1 MAEDMFKLQQ
11 DAIRRA
17 KEVYSRSGNQAVT
30 RPGPLP
36 KKENPPPMPVNLPPE
51 ARDILSTLFQDKDKT
66 LILSLLLLLS
76 DEGCDN
82 NLLFTLIYLL
92 M

>member
-17 KEVYSRSGNQAVT
+17 KEVYSRSGNHNVT

-36 KKENPPPMPVNLPPE
+36 QKNPPPAVNLPAE
-51 ARDILSTLFQDKDKT
+51 AKT
-66 LILSLLLLLS
+66 LILSLLLLLA

>member
-17 KEVYSRSGNQAVT
+17 KEVYSRSGNHNVT

-36 KKENPPPMPVNLPPE
+36 QKNPPPAVNLPAE
-51 ARDILSTLFQDKDKT
+51 AKDILSTLFQDKDKT
-66 LILSLLLLLS
+66 LILSLLLLLA

>member
-1 MAEDMFKLQQ
+1 MFKLQQ

-17 KEVYSRSGNQAVT
+17 KEVYSRSGNRQPVK
-30 RPGPLP
+30 PGPLP
-36 KKENPPPMPVNLPPE
+36 QKPPQPPPPTPQDPK
-51 ARDILSTLFQDKDKT
+51 DILSTLFGDKDKT
-66 LILSLLLLLS
+66 LILSLLLLLA
-76 DEGCDN
+76 DENCDH